1 MERPQERKRSEG
13 QIWGGTVEVEVDRED
28 AQELELVEWVDRSGA
43 GGFGDAALWSWKRR
57 PPPVNQTGAVYVRM
71 GRITTRPRF
80 ESGASVVGHDAN
92 VCLLVEVEVE
102 GGAEVAHRIWC
113 INAVL
118 AGA

>member
-1 MERPQERKRSEG
+1 M
-13 QIWGGTVEVEVDRED
+13 
-28 AQELELVEWVDRSGA
+28 
-43 GGFGDAALWSWKRR
+43 
-57 PPPVNQTGAVYVRM
+57 NQTGAVYVRM
-71 GRITTRPRF
+71 GRITTLPVYTFLQLAQSRPRF
-80 ESGASVVGHDAN
+80 ESGASVVGRDAN